1 MVRIILAIGILL
13 AIAFLA
19 VEIRGW
25 SAGTKILTGR
35 QKALRVASALLMIA
49 LMVMVLV
56 GDRWLAPYD
65 PLITVAY
72 WTVCF
77 GLAVGL
83 LLLALLDFKEVGL
96 GYGKER
102 KRILRNLAQR
112 REQDTNE
119 E

>member
-1 MVRIILAIGILL
+1 MLRTILAIGILL

-19 VEIRGW
+19 IEIRSW
-25 SAGTKILTGR
+25 SAGTKILARR
-35 QKALRVASALLMIA
+35 QKALRVTSALLMIT
-49 LMVMVLV
+49 LMTMILV
-56 GDRWLAPYD
+56 GDSWLAPYN
-65 PLITVAY
+65 PFVTVAY

-102 KRILRNLAQR
+102 KRILRGLAER